1 MSILNNKDIKKLKD
15 TDLTK
20 TLEVSLKELF
30 VLRMKKKM
38 WDLKETHLIKAMRN
52 QVARLKTEKKSREIA

>member
-20 TLEVSLKELF
+20 TLKVSLKELF

>member
-1 MSILNNKDIKKLKD
+1 MSILKNKDIKKLKD
-15 TDLTK
+15 SDLTK
-20 TLEVSLKELF
+20 QLQISLKELF

-38 WDLKETHLIKAMRN
+38 WDLKETHLIKVMRN

>member
-15 TDLTK
+15 IDLTK
-20 TLEVSLKELF
+20 QLETSLKKLF
-30 VLRMKKKM
+30 VLKMKKKM